1 MLLEKFAGQ
10 NYNILI
16 GFSSYFTSNTFTL
29 MKNIWFKSFGFFR
42 SLYWMESN
50 YALNHELPTLKIDE
64 NMNAYLNCSIVKINI
79 KNHLVPRYQV
89 NQLELSN
96 Q

>member
-1 MLLEKFAGQ
+1 
-10 NYNILI
+10 
-16 GFSSYFTSNTFTL
+16 
-29 MKNIWFKSFGFFR
+29 
-42 SLYWMESN
+42 MESN

-89 NQLELSN
+89 NKLELSN